1 MKTVS
6 AREANQS
13 FSRLLGEA
21 ARGEEV
27 IITKRGKPI
36 AKLVS
41 VTGSDKGAEWEEARE
56 RLMKR
61 LRRGVKLGGRKYTR
75 DEMHER

>member
-13 FSRLLGEA
+13 FSKLLGEA
-21 ARGEEV
+21 AGGEEV
-27 IITKRGKPI
+27 IITKRGKPV
-36 AKLVS
+36 ARLVPMEKG
-41 VTGSDKGAEWEEARE
+41 GSDEERQRAIE
-56 RLMKR
+56 RMVKR
-61 LRRGVKLGGRKYTR
+61 MRRGVKLGGRPFTR

>member
-6 AREANQS
+6 AREANHR
-13 FSRLLGEA
+13 FSKILAVAED
-21 ARGEEV
+21 GEEV
-27 IITKRGKPI
+27 VITKRGKPV

-41 VTGSDKGAEWEEARE
+41 MTGPEEDKERAQAHG

-61 LRRGVKLGGRKYTR
+61 LRKGFELGGKPPSR

>member
-13 FSRLLGEA
+13 FSKLLGEA
-21 ARGEEV
+21 AGGEEV
-27 IITKRGKPI
+27 IITKRGKPV
-36 AKLVS
+36 AKLVP
-41 VTGSDKGAEWEEARE
+41 VEKGVSDEERE
-56 RLMKR
+56 RAIERMMKR
-61 LRRGVKLGGRKYTR
+61 LRRGVNLGGRPFTR

>member
-13 FSRLLGEA
+13 FSKLLGEA

-27 IITKRGKPI
+27 IITKRGKPV

-41 VTGSDKGAEWEEARE
+41 VTGSDKGAEWEEARD

-61 LRRGVKLGGRKYTR
+61 LRRGVDLGGIMVSREEIYDR
-75 DEMHER
+75 

>member
-27 IITKRGKPI
+27 IITKRGKPV
-36 AKLVS
+36 ARLVPMEKG
-41 VTGSDKGAEWEEARE
+41 GSDEERQRAIE

-61 LRRGVKLGGRKYTR
+61 LRRGVKLGGRAYTR